1 MNDHQPSSRA
11 ASCRPCAIPLA
22 RRQRGSRER
31 LLKVLAH
38 QEPDRVP
45 LDLGSTQVTG
55 IHVVAYHRLRKV
67 LGLPPVEAQICDYIQ
82 GLALPDPD
90 VIEHLGVDVRG
101 LFPLNSHNWQIV
113 EREDGEYW
121 SYHDEWGITHR
132 KPRVDGLYYSL
143 WKAPLDGPELT
154 AQDIASH
161 PWPRLDDPRRIAGLR
176 QLAEAYRAEGYAVV
190 LKDPFAGLFEMAQ
203 RIVGMENLLVMMAAD
218 KTLAIA
224 LFDKLA
230 ELKLAFWE
238 MALPQ
243 LADVVDVISQADD
256 YGTQVSQIIS
266 PRMFREQLKP
276 RWKIIFDRLQVLAP
290 NARRFFHSCGNVR
303 PLIPDYIELG
313 VEILNPVHVRATG
326 MEPVALKRDFGD
338 ALVFW
343 GGGVDTQGALPNGTP
358 QEVKDDVRRNVE
370 ALAPGGG
377 FVFNTVHNIQ
387 ADVPAENLAAMY
399 EALSEYGNY

>member
-1 MNDHQPSSRA
+1 MNNPQELVLPKRHQTS
-11 ASCRPCAIPLA
+11 
-22 RRQRGSRER
+22 SRER
-31 LLKVLAH
+31 LLKTLTH

-55 IHVVAYHRLRKV
+55 IHVVAYHRLRQA
-67 LGLPPVEAQICDYIQ
+67 LGLPPAEPQIYDYIQ

-90 VIEHLGVDVRG
+90 VIDRLGVDVRG
-101 LFPLNSHNWQIV
+101 LFPLNSHNWHVV
-113 EREDGEYW
+113 EQEDGEYW

-132 KPRVDGLYYSL
+132 KPRTDGLYYSL
-143 WKAPLDGPELT
+143 WKVPLDDPELT
-154 AQDIASH
+154 IQDINHH
-161 PWPRLDDPRRIAGLR
+161 PWPRLDDPRRIEGLR
-176 QLAEAYRAEGYAVV
+176 QLAEGYHAAGYAVV

-203 RIVGMENLLVMMAAD
+203 RIVGMENLLLIMASN
-218 KTLAIA
+218 KGLAMA

-276 RWKIIFDRLQVLAP
+276 RWKLIFDRLRVLAP

-303 PLIPDYIELG
+303 PLLPDYIELG
-313 VEILNPVHVRATG
+313 VEILNPVHVRAVG
-326 MEPVALKRDFGD
+326 MEPAALKHDFGD

-343 GGGVDTQGALPNGTP
+343 GGGVDTQGVLPNATP
-358 QEVKDDVRRNVE
+358 QEVKDDACRNIE

-387 ADVPAENLAAMY
+387 PDVPAENLAALY
-399 EALSEYGNY
+399 EAFAEHGIY

>member
-1 MNDHQPSSRA
+1 MSNPHEFVLASNHQIS
-11 ASCRPCAIPLA
+11 
-22 RRQRGSRER
+22 GRER
-31 LLKVLAH
+31 LLKTLAH

-45 LDLGSTQVTG
+45 LDLGSTQVSG
-55 IHVVAYHRLRKV
+55 IHVIAYHRLRQV
-67 LGLPPVEAQICDYIQ
+67 LGLPPVEAQICDHIQ
-82 GLALPDPD
+82 GLALPDTD
-90 VIEHLGVDVRG
+90 VIQRLGVDVRG
-101 LFPLNSHNWQIV
+101 LFPLNSHNWQVV
-113 EREDGEYW
+113 EQEDGEYW

-132 KPRVDGLYYSL
+132 KPRSDGLYYSL
-143 WKAPLDGPELT
+143 WKVPLSGPELT
-154 AQDIASH
+154 IHDIDRH

-176 QLAEAYRAEGYAVV
+176 QLAESYHAAGYAVV

-203 RIVGMENLLVMMAAD
+203 RIVGMENLLVMMAIN
-218 KTLAIA
+218 KTMAIA
-224 LFDKLA
+224 LFDKLV

-243 LADVVDVISQADD
+243 LTDVVDVISQADD
-256 YGTQVSQIIS
+256 YGTQLSQIIS

-276 RWKIIFDRLQVLAP
+276 RWKIIFDRLRVLAP

-303 PLIPDYIELG
+303 VLLPDYIELG

-326 MEPVALKRDFGD
+326 MEPAALKRDFGD

-343 GGGVDTQGALPNGTP
+343 GGGVDTQGVLPNGTP
-358 QEVKDDVRRNVE
+358 QEVKDDVRRNIE

-387 ADVPAENLAAMY
+387 PDVPAENLGAMY
-399 EALSEYGNY
+399 EALVEYGVY